1 MVIYQN
7 YIMKTSTHYSQAQNI
22 FRILLGCL
30 LVFTGI
36 GHLTFLRTDFLS
48 QVPDWVPLE
57 DDLVVLLSGV
67 VELLLG
73 LSLIFLKRYRV
84 TVGWVAAI
92 FFIAIFPGNYAQ
104 YANHVDAFG
113 LNTDGIRLAR
123 LFLHPLL
130 VIWPLWSCG
139 SWNAAFGKKVQ
150 AENE

>member
-1 MVIYQN
+1 MQTTVRYT
-7 YIMKTSTHYSQAQNI
+7 KTQDT

-36 GHLTFLRTDFLS
+36 GHLTFVKTDFLA
-48 QVPDWVPLE
+48 QVPDWVPL
-57 DDLVVLLSGV
+57 DDELVVLLSGI
-67 VELLLG
+67 VEISIG

-84 TVGWVAAI
+84 TVGWIAAI
-92 FFIAIFPGNYAQ
+92 FFICIFPGNYAQ

-113 LNTDGIRLAR
+113 LNSDGLRLTR

-139 SWNAAFGKKVQ
+139 SWAATFGKKDEV
-150 AENE
+150 

>member
-1 MVIYQN
+1 METSAHYTKTQN
-7 YIMKTSTHYSQAQNI
+7 V
-22 FRILLGCL
+22 FRIALGCL

-48 QVPDWVPLE
+48 QVPDWVPLH
-57 DDLVVLLSGV
+57 DDLVVVLSGV
-67 VELLLG
+67 VEIILG
-73 LSLIFLKRYRV
+73 LSLIFLKHYRAI
-84 TVGWVAAI
+84 VGWVAAI

-113 LNTDGIRLAR
+113 LTTDGLRLTR

-139 SWNAAFGKKVQ
+139 IFNKK
-150 AENE
+150 

>member
-1 MVIYQN
+1 METY
-7 YIMKTSTHYSQAQNI
+7 THYTKTQNA
-22 FRILLGCL
+22 FRIALGCL

-57 DDLVVLLSGV
+57 SDLVVLLSGI
-67 VELLLG
+67 VEIVLG
-73 LSLIFLKRYRV
+73 LSLLFLTRYRT
-84 TVGWVAAI
+84 TVGWVTAI

-104 YANHVDAFG
+104 YANQVDAFG
-113 LNTDGIRLAR
+113 LNTDGLRLTR

-139 SWNAAFGKKVQ
+139 IFNKK
-150 AENE
+150 